1 MFSRFFSRSDQK
13 MGKNESTGSKIRMIG
28 YGAGLMLR
36 EETFPKGTVVP
47 FHSHYHEQM
56 CYVASGSANCI
67 LEDGSERVLHAGECA
82 YIGPNEK
89 HSVIM
94 LEETTIIDAFTPIR
108 VDHLE
113 QKEING

>member
-1 MFSRFFSRSDQK
+1 MFSRFFSLDEQK
-13 MGKNESTGSKIRMIG
+13 TGVNEATGSKIRMIG

-56 CYVASGSANCI
+56 CYVAAGSANCI
-67 LEDGSERVLHAGECA
+67 LADGSERILHAGECA
-82 YIGPNEK
+82 YIGHNEE
-89 HSVIM
+89 HSVVM
-94 LEETTIIDAFTPIR
+94 LEDTTIIDAFTPIR

-113 QKEING
+113 QPEINR